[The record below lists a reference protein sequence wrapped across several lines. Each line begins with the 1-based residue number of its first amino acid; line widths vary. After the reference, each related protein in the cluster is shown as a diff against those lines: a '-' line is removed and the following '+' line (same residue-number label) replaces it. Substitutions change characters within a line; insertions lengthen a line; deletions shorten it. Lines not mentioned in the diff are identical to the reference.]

1 MKKSIVLSVLA
12 GLASASA
19 VPAGVCLAQELPG
32 WNLTWSDEFNGP
44 NVDTSKWLVVNR
56 DPNKNGEAQWYA
68 PNHVS
73 IVNGMLRLKSTNTW
87 TNGKQYTSGSVE
99 SVNRFF
105 QKYGRFEGRMRM
117 PKTQGIWPAFWMLP
131 NPSGWPPEIDIM
143 ELLGHDPDTVY
154 FSNHWGVYPSTW
166 NHQTSTLNGPDY
178 SADFHT
184 FAVDWWPDRLECYI
198 DGYRRTTHSQNVPQT
213 AFFIILNTAVGGQWP
228 GYPDGTTVFPQYFD
242 IDYVRAYQPRYVNPG
257 FESRGPSGNAT
268 LYGWTPFGN
277 CFYDGQLG
285 SKGASSVKLFGNF
298 SGSFNTSGAYQ
309 EIPVTPG
316 KWYSVRGDWL
326 TPAPDRIAGANYT
339 ALNIEWRDAGGNL
352 ISFVSNRAIDATSTP
367 NQWLK
372 SQTQGYAPANAV
384 KARVVALFFQPAL
397 AAGSSRTDEIDF
409 RENTCPTD
417 INSDDATDDG
427 DFIEFANAYNVLVCG
442 MVCPADFNGD
452 SMVDDADFVIFAAA
466 YDALLCP

>member
-1 MKKSIVLSVLA
+1 MKKSILLCALA
-12 GLASASA
+12 G
-19 VPAGVCLAQELPG
+19 VIPAGVCAAQELPG
-32 WNLTWSDEFNGP
+32 WKLTWSDEFTGTSVN
-44 NVDTSKWLVVNR
+44 TSKWLVVNR

-73 IVNGMLRLKSTNTW
+73 VVNGMLRLKSTNTW

-105 QKYGRFEGRMRM
+105 QKFGRFEGRMRM

-154 FSNHWGVYPSTW
+154 FSNHWGVWP
-166 NHQTSTLNGPDY
+166 NNQHQTTTINGPDY

-184 FAVDWWPDRLECYI
+184 FAVDWWADRIECYI
-198 DGYRRTTHSQNVPQT
+198 DGFRKATHTQAIPQT

-242 IDYVRAYQPRYVNPG
+242 IDYVRAYQPTYVNPG
-257 FESRGPSGNAT
+257 FESRGPSNVG
-268 LYGWTPFGN
+268 LYGWTGFGN
-277 CFYDGQLG
+277 RFYEGALG
-285 SKGASSVKLFGNF
+285 YNGASSVKLFGNF
-298 SGSFNTSGAYQ
+298 SGSTNWSGVYQ
-309 EIPVTPG
+309 EINVTPG
-316 KWYSVRGDWL
+316 KWYKVSGQWYNPSFD
-326 TPAPDRIAGANYT
+326 AMAGANTTSLILEWYT
-339 ALNIEWRDAGGNL
+339 AGGTL
-352 ISFVSNRAIDATSTP
+352 ISTNSNPAIDASTP
-367 NQWLK
+367 VNQWFK
-372 SQTQGYAPANAV
+372 SQSQGYAPANAAKV
-384 KARVVALFFQPAL
+384 RVVVSFQQPAM

-409 RENTCPTD
+409 REGTCPTD
-417 INSDDATDDG
+417 ITSDDATDDG
-427 DFIEFANAYNVLVCG
+427 DFVEFANAYNVLVCP

-466 YDALLCP
+466 YDALICP